1 MSNDTSA
8 TKTTSAT
15 VNLAPSEC
23 ELITRA
29 LRHLADAA
37 DALKPETGDI
47 HDDNGNRPGDTMRA
61 LSARI
66 FAAGFPDPA
75 DDRMQLILRSHPGI
89 TSVAQFLQAATDG
102 SIDAPLP
109 VLDYATEYAART
121 YGTPSLATLH
131 ANHITTN

>member
-1 MSNDTSA
+1 MTDTSA

-15 VNLAPSEC
+15 VTLTPSEC
-23 ELITRA
+23 DLITRA
-29 LRHLADAA
+29 LRHLANGIESV
-37 DALKPETGDI
+37 KPETGDLY
-47 HDDNGNRPGDTMRA
+47 DDNGRPADTMRA

-75 DDRMQLILRSHPGI
+75 DDHMQLILRSHPGI
-89 TSVAQFLQAATDG
+89 TSVAQFLQAATNG
-102 SIDAPLP
+102 LIDCTAHE
-109 VLDYATEYAART
+109 LDYATKFAART